1 MRLTLRSRP
10 MQLTY
15 PADLRNGRGRE
26 RATVPYA
33 ISHAKLLMAVMVFC
47 LWPSWVFNVFCGKHF
62 SPLFES
68 YVGEDAGHRRAPRMV
83 LI

>member
-47 LWPSWVFNVFCGKHF
+47 LWPSWVF
-62 SPLFES
+62 
-68 YVGEDAGHRRAPRMV
+68 
-83 LI
+83 